1 MRVFELAR
9 DLNVSTRMLLTLLRK
24 MGVALHGDR
33 DFVPGDDVSR
43 LLARIERERRQDG
56 VGAREAVRSALE
68 DARASHV
75 RRRRSRRRVRRP
87 GKSESEVGSTRS
99 TAADAEV
106 GDGEGASTE
115 PAHSIGSSPV
125 GQRVENGGDELGQ
138 SSESVATGTA
148 VASPPAGHGAGEP
161 SLANGPGEQAGP
173 SGDATGSGDT
183 TARPDSL
190 GAEGATRDGSRSDGA
205 GRPAADPGMA
215 GAVADEGATQ
225 PESASAN
232 AREPMTPES
241 PDVEPASPAPE
252 VREAVAVQDPT
263 GPGAHGPGSAGH
275 EPPQEDGLP
284 RAEAFPPAGSGPS
297 PEPGAGPGLSSDSP
311 PETPSA
317 PGTAHPTGADAGSV
331 PAQKPAAEA
340 RPKLRSA
347 RSQGP
352 EGPVRVVRK
361 SARPAPAASAG
372 PGGQVRIQ
380 AEGYGPD
387 GTRKRGKKKGRRR
400 QRVDQ
405 GAVQQNIQRVMAE
418 LKGGGRRKRKSRD
431 PRPTVEQKDAARE
444 QARKEE
450 ERKATTVRV
459 NEFLTVAELGE
470 LIDVSSTELISSAFK
485 SLGLMVTINQ
495 RLDFDQ
501 IEMLLEEF
509 NFTAVREEEYGAH
522 EDSVVE
528 EEDDPGDLRPRA
540 PVVTVMGHVDHGK
553 TRLLD
558 SIRNTNVVAGES
570 GGITQHIGAYHV
582 EVDDERSLTFLDTP
596 GHAAFTAMRARGADV
611 TDIVILVVAA
621 DDSVMPQT
629 IEAISH
635 ARNAG
640 VPIVVAINKMDLPA
654 ANAERVKQQLLNH
667 EVTVEDFG
675 GDVLAAPISARS
687 GTGID
692 DLLEKVLLQAEL
704 LELKA
709 NPNRPAAAAVIE
721 ARLDVGKGP
730 VVSVLVQKG
739 TLRVGDDF
747 ICGKFD
753 GRVRALFDER
763 GAVVEEAGPGTPVQ
777 ILGVRGVP
785 QAGDTLQ
792 VMEAMRASEIATTRQ
807 RLEREKLLRIKD
819 RGIKLGDFSQILSAG
834 EVSTLPLIIKGD
846 VDGSVQA
853 VSDTLER
860 LSTAE
865 VQVEIIHR
873 AVGAI
878 NEEDVLLARTA
889 GGVIIGFR
897 VRPNVN
903 ARQLAERENVDIQ
916 IYDVIYDAEN
926 DVRAAL
932 EGMLAPE
939 RRETV
944 VGSAEVRETFR
955 VTKVG
960 TIAGCY
966 VGEGVVEYQSTLRLI
981 RDGIVMYTGEISSL
995 KRFKDDVK
1003 LVRAGLECGIG
1014 IANYNDVKVGDVV
1027 ECFVVEEFAR
1037 TLAGSAR
1044 AR

>member
-1 MRVFELAR
+1 MRVFELAI
-9 DLNVSTRMLLTLLRK
+9 DLRVSSRKLLALLRK
-24 MGVALHGDR
+24 MGVALHGER
-33 DFVPGDDVSR
+33 DFVPADDVSR
-43 LLARIERERRQDG
+43 LLARIERERRQSG
-56 VGAREAVRSALE
+56 FGTREAVQAALE
-68 DARASHV
+68 DVRATHV
-75 RRRRSRRRVRRP
+75 RRRRSRRRIRRATP
-87 GKSESEVGSTRS
+87 AEPEVASVAASVAVEESPR
-99 TAADAEV
+99 TAAEAA
-106 GDGEGASTE
+106 GSAPAPGGEAD
-115 PAHSIGSSPV
+115 GSSGAP
-125 GQRVENGGDELGQ
+125 
-138 SSESVATGTA
+138 ESL
-148 VASPPAGHGAGEP
+148 P
-161 SLANGPGEQAGP
+161 
-173 SGDATGSGDT
+173 
-183 TARPDSL
+183 
-190 GAEGATRDGSRSDGA
+190 
-205 GRPAADPGMA
+205 
-215 GAVADEGATQ
+215 GAVAAVTSTGAGAEELAPGVGSGTRHASNGEALPDESAASSPATSEAGAGSLPDGPGRLGDEGGATG
-225 PESASAN
+225 
-232 AREPMTPES
+232 RE
-241 PDVEPASPAPE
+241 D
-252 VREAVAVQDPT
+252 
-263 GPGAHGPGSAGH
+263 PGAAVVA
-275 EPPQEDGLP
+275 EPSQAVDVG
-284 RAEAFPPAGSGPS
+284 GD
-297 PEPGAGPGLSSDSP
+297 PGA
-311 PETPSA
+311 A
-317 PGTAHPTGADAGSV
+317 QQADAGSASV
-331 PAQKPAAEA
+331 SSPSDHRDTVADPLPGSPAAASTADAGASPEAFPSSTSAQPETAASSEPGRAAPAGDADVVPTETFPAPA

-361 SARPAPAASAG
+361 SPRLAPAASAG

-387 GTRKRGKKKGRRR
+387 GRRKRGRKKGRKR

-418 LKGGGRRKRKSRD
+418 LKGGGRRRRKSRD
-431 PRPTVEQKDAARE
+431 PRPTVEEKE
-444 QARKEE
+444 ARKEE
-450 ERKATTVRV
+450 ARREEEREATTVRV

-470 LIDVSSTELISSAFK
+470 LIDISSTELIGSAFK

-509 NFTAVREEEYGAH
+509 NFTAVREQEYGAA
-522 EDSVVE
+522 EESDVE
-528 EEDDPGDLRPRA
+528 EEDDVALAVPRP

-553 TRLLD
+553 TKLLD

-570 GGITQHIGAYHV
+570 GGITQHIGAHHV
-582 EVDDERSLTFLDTP
+582 DVDGERSLTFLDTP

-654 ANAERVKQQLLNH
+654 ANADRVKQQLLNH
-667 EVTVEDFG
+667 DVTVEDFG
-675 GDVLAAPISARS
+675 GDVLVAPISARD

-692 DLLEKVLLQAEL
+692 ELLEKVLLQAEL

-709 NPNRPAAAAVIE
+709 NPDRAATGAVIE
-721 ARLDVGKGP
+721 ARLDIGKGP
-730 VVSVLVQKG
+730 VVSVLVQRG

-747 ICGKFD
+747 ICGKYD
-753 GRVRALFDER
+753 GRVRALLDER
-763 GAVVEEAGPGTPVQ
+763 GGVVEEAGPGIPVQ

-792 VMEAMRASEIATTRQ
+792 VMEAMRASEIAATRQ

-819 RGIKLGDFSQILSAG
+819 RGIRLGDFSQILSAG
-834 EVSTLPLIIKGD
+834 QVSTLPLIIKGD

-853 VSDTLER
+853 VSDTLQR

-865 VQVEIIHR
+865 VQVEIVHR

-903 ARQLAERENVDIQ
+903 ARQLAEREGVDIQ
-916 IYDVIYDAEN
+916 VYDVIYDAEN

-939 RRETV
+939 RLEKV
-944 VGSAEVRETFR
+944 VGSAEVRETFK

-966 VGEGVVEYQSTLRLI
+966 VSEGVVEYQSTVRLI
-981 RDGIVMYTGEISSL
+981 RDGIVAYTGEIGSL

-1003 LVRAGLECGIG
+1003 LVRNGLECGIG
-1014 IANYNDVKVGDVV
+1014 IANYNDVKVGDVI
-1027 ECFVVEEFAR
+1027 ECFVVEEVAR
-1037 TLAGSAR
+1037 TLAGSAH

>member
-9 DLNVSTRMLLTLLRK
+9 DLRVSPQTLLALLRK
-24 MGVALHGDR
+24 MGVALRGDG

-43 LLARIERERRQDG
+43 LLARIERERRRSG
-56 VGAREAVRSALE
+56 FGTREAVRAALE
-68 DARASHV
+68 DVRATQV
-75 RRRRSRRRVRRP
+75 RRRRSRRRIRRATPKEAEAVPVASSVAVGESPGPAAEPAEPGSGRP
-87 GKSESEVGSTRS
+87 GGADGTVRAPESAPG
-99 TAADAEV
+99 AAA
-106 GDGEGASTE
+106 AS
-115 PAHSIGSSPV
+115 A
-125 GQRVENGGDELGQ
+125 
-138 SSESVATGTA
+138 
-148 VASPPAGHGAGEP
+148 
-161 SLANGPGEQAGP
+161 
-173 SGDATGSGDT
+173 GDATETEDAGSAASAERPAPNGESPSPGAGAPGSDAPDAGSESLPDAAGQPGGDAAGAT
-183 TARPDSL
+183 
-190 GAEGATRDGSRSDGA
+190 GAEDAAAADTAAAQGFDIGDQPHAVRAAEDGGASASRSA
-205 GRPAADPGMA
+205 GHPDAISGPRSGNRAPATTSAA
-215 GAVADEGATQ
+215 GASSEA
-225 PESASAN
+225 PPSSASAQ
-232 AREPMTPES
+232 A
-241 PDVEPASPAPE
+241 PA
-252 VREAVAVQDPT
+252 DP
-263 GPGAHGPGSAGH
+263 S
-275 EPPQEDGLP
+275 
-284 RAEAFPPAGSGPS
+284 
-297 PEPGAGPGLSSDSP
+297 AGPGRAAAAGDATATP
-311 PETPSA
+311 AET
-317 PGTAHPTGADAGSV
+317 V
-331 PAQKPAAEA
+331 PAPA

-361 SARPAPAASAG
+361 SPRLAPAASAG

-387 GTRKRGKKKGRRR
+387 GRRKRGRRKGRRR

-405 GAVQQNIQRVMAE
+405 GAVQENIQRVMAE
-418 LKGGGRRKRKSRD
+418 LKGGSRRRRKSRE
-431 PRPTVEQKDAARE
+431 PRPTVEETEAR
-444 QARKEE
+444 REE
-450 ERKATTVRV
+450 ERREEERQATTVRV

-470 LIDVSSTELISSAFK
+470 LIDISSTELIGSAFK

-509 NFTAVREEEYGAH
+509 NFTAVREQEYGAA
-522 EDSVVE
+522 EDDEEEE
-528 EEDDPGDLRPRA
+528 EEDSALAMPRP

-553 TRLLD
+553 TKLLD
-558 SIRNTNVVAGES
+558 SIRDTNVVAGES

-582 EVDDERSLTFLDTP
+582 EVDGERSLTFLDTP

-667 EVTVEDFG
+667 DVTVEDFG
-675 GDVLAAPISARS
+675 GDVLVAPISARS

-692 DLLEKVLLQAEL
+692 ELLEKVLLQAEL

-709 NPNRPAAAAVIE
+709 NPDRPATGAVIE

-730 VVSVLVQKG
+730 VVSVLVQRG

-753 GRVRALFDER
+753 GRVRALLDER
-763 GAVVEEAGPGTPVQ
+763 GVVVEAAGPGTPVQ
-777 ILGVRGVP
+777 LLGVRGVP

-792 VMEAMRASEIATTRQ
+792 VMEAMRASEIASTRQ

-819 RGIKLGDFSQILSAG
+819 RGIRLGDFSQILSAG

-853 VSDTLER
+853 VSDTLQR
-860 LSTAE
+860 LGTAE
-865 VQVEIIHR
+865 VQVEIVHR

-903 ARQLAERENVDIQ
+903 ARQLAEREGVDIQ
-916 IYDVIYDAEN
+916 AYDVIYEAEN

-939 RRETV
+939 RLEKV
-944 VGSAEVRETFR
+944 VGSAEVRETFK

-966 VGEGVVEYQSTLRLI
+966 VSEGVVEHQSTVRLI
-981 RDGIVMYTGEISSL
+981 RNGVVAYTGEIGSL
-995 KRFKDDVK
+995 KRFKDDVR
-1003 LVRAGLECGIG
+1003 LVRNGLECGIG
-1014 IANYNDVKVGDVV
+1014 IANFNDVKVGDVI
-1027 ECFVVEEFAR
+1027 ECFVVEEVAR
-1037 TLAGSAR
+1037 TLAGTAHAR
-1044 AR
+1044 

>member
-1 MRVFELAR
+1 MRVLELAR
-9 DLNVSTRMLLTLLRK
+9 DLKVSPGMLLTLLRK

-43 LLARIERERRQDG
+43 LLARIERERRQG
-56 VGAREAVRSALE
+56 GFGTREAVRSALE
-68 DARASHV
+68 DVRATHV
-75 RRRRSRRRVRRP
+75 RRRRSRRRVRRATP
-87 GKSESEVGSTRS
+87 AEPE
-99 TAADAEV
+99 AATVASSV
-106 GDGEGASTE
+106 AAGEG
-115 PAHSIGSSPV
+115 SSS
-125 GQRVENGGDELGQ
+125 GAEAD
-138 SSESVATGTA
+138 
-148 VASPPAGHGAGEP
+148 ASPPPSGLPEDDSDGIGAAVRGGSAEADRQEAAPLPDSGGQAATNGDAP
-161 SLANGPGEQAGP
+161 SLGGRETSRPETSEAGAA
-173 SGDATGSGDT
+173 SV
-183 TARPDSL
+183 
-190 GAEGATRDGSRSDGA
+190 RSDG
-205 GRPAADPGMA
+205 GGVD
-215 GAVADEGATQ
+215 GAVQAAEGDVVATSSAPAPPPPTPDDGQ
-225 PESASAN
+225 PGRGGRDGDSDSRVLGDAESPLSNASTTTEPSPASASPGPATS
-232 AREPMTPES
+232 RSSHQEPPVGEGTSGTTPE
-241 PDVEPASPAPE
+241 ELPAP
-252 VREAVAVQDPT
+252 
-263 GPGAHGPGSAGH
+263 
-275 EPPQEDGLP
+275 
-284 RAEAFPPAGSGPS
+284 
-297 PEPGAGPGLSSDSP
+297 
-311 PETPSA
+311 
-317 PGTAHPTGADAGSV
+317 
-331 PAQKPAAEA
+331 A

-361 SARPAPAASAG
+361 APRLAPAASAG

-387 GTRKRGKKKGRRR
+387 GRRKRGRKKGRRR

-405 GAVQQNIQRVMAE
+405 GAVQENIQRVMAE
-418 LKGGGRRKRKSRD
+418 LKGGGRRRRKSRE
-431 PRPTVEQKDAARE
+431 PRPTVEEKE
-444 QARKEE
+444 ARKEE
-450 ERKATTVRV
+450 ARKEEQRKATTVRV

-470 LIDVSSTELISSAFK
+470 LIDVSSTELIGSAFK

-509 NFTAVREEEYGAH
+509 NFTAVREEEYGAA
-522 EDSVVE
+522 EERDAD
-528 EEDDPGDLRPRA
+528 EEDDSADALPRP

-558 SIRNTNVVAGES
+558 SIRKTNVVAGES

-582 EVDDERSLTFLDTP
+582 EVDEERSLTFLDTP

-654 ANAERVKQQLLNH
+654 ADADRVKQQLLNH

-675 GDVLAAPISARS
+675 GDVLVAPISARD
-687 GTGID
+687 GIGIE
-692 DLLEKVLLQAEL
+692 DLLDKVLLQAEL

-709 NPNRPAAAAVIE
+709 NPKRTATGAVIE

-753 GRVRALFDER
+753 GRVRALLDER
-763 GAVVEEAGPGTPVQ
+763 GGVLEEAGPGIPAQ
-777 ILGVRGVP
+777 ILGVKGVP

-792 VMEAMRASEIATTRQ
+792 VMEAMRASEIAATRQ

-819 RGIKLGDFSQILSAG
+819 RGIRLGDFSQILSAG
-834 EVSTLPLIIKGD
+834 EISTLPLIIKGD

-853 VSDTLER
+853 VSDTLQR

-865 VQVEIIHR
+865 VRVEIVHR

-903 ARQLAERENVDIQ
+903 ARQLAERENVDVQ

-939 RRETV
+939 RREKV
-944 VGSAEVRETFR
+944 VGSAEVRETFK

-966 VGEGVVEYQSTLRLI
+966 VSEGTVEHRSTARLI
-981 RDGIVMYTGEISSL
+981 RDGIVVYTGEVSSL

-1003 LVRAGLECGIG
+1003 MVRNGLECGIG
-1014 IANYNDVKVGDVV
+1014 IANYNDVKVGDVI

-1037 TLAGSAR
+1037 TLAGSAH
-1044 AR
+1044 AG